1 MAAATAAR
9 AKLARRDTSA
19 VTALTAILAT
29 PIPGNA
35 ELFWRDAEGRGAERL
50 ALARAL
56 MSQRQFARA
65 IAVADVFDSPATQ
78 TYVAYLAESLVLRA
92 AAAES
97 IGLAPG
103 RLAYGARLDALRR
116 SASDSVRK

>member
-9 AKLARRDTSA
+9 LRLARGDTGA

-35 ELFWRDAEGRGAERL
+35 ELFWRDAEGRGPERL
-50 ALARAL
+50 ALVRAL
-56 MSQRQFARA
+56 MARREFERA

-78 TYVAYLAESLVLRA
+78 TYVAYLAESLTLRA

-97 IGLAPG
+97 LDFANRKIPY
-103 RLAYGARLDALRR
+103 RARLEALHGLNR
-116 SASDSVRK
+116 